1 MSKAQ
6 CPACKGPT
14 YLFQTTPVFL
24 SILGWDWFI
33 GERYSGK
40 LVLIV
45 MVSDV
50 LDVFE
55 DWVQVLHSLGIE
67 KTDLGDESLQE

>member
-6 CPACKGPT
+6 CPACKSST

-24 SILGWDWFI
+24 SILGWDRFI